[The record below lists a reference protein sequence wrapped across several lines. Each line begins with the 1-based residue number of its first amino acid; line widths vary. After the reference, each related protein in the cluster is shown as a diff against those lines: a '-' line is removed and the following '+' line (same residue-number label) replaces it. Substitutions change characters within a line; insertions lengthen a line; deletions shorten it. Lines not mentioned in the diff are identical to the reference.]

1 VASGVDELG
10 VDADRGKRAGEGTPK
25 DGEAR
30 RDGEAAEAA
39 ESTGT
44 GSGRGS
50 RVPDAVK
57 RLADRFGIGALEGT
71 ALRMWVLTRVSIFIF
86 VYNIAWVT
94 QPRDKYGP
102 HSFTILWERWD
113 WLRYQGIA
121 QHGYDLSQRHGSSIA
136 FFPGYP
142 IMLRAVQTVFRSYVY
157 SGLLISFVTGAIASV
172 TLTRIIAQEAQRAF
186 GTDEPA
192 LEKTRTAVREGTLL
206 WLFSPAAFFLAA
218 GYTEAP
224 FLAFALPAWLYA
236 RRGRWLASGLLM
248 AGASAIRINGMFELA
263 AVGVLFLTQTKPRSL
278 RELLRGAPLLV
289 ALAPVLA
296 YFGYLYHLTGKLNAW
311 HNAEVNGWNRHLTDP
326 VHALTNT
333 WQLAFGGRIL
343 RANNAWEYQ
352 LEIVAMAAGIAL
364 LVWLLRKHRWAEATF
379 VGLSV
384 VTLGTSHNYLSVPR
398 ELLLW
403 WPLWAILGVWTVRR
417 PVIRT
422 VYLCVS
428 APLMFTVAYLYLMGL
443 WSG

>member
-1 VASGVDELG
+1 M
-10 VDADRGKRAGEGTPK
+10 
-25 DGEAR
+25 
-30 RDGEAAEAA
+30 
-39 ESTGT
+39 
-44 GSGRGS
+44 
-50 RVPDAVK
+50 PDAVRGLAG
-57 RLADRFGIGALEGT
+57 RLGIGVLEGT

-86 VYNIAWVT
+86 AYNIAWVT
-94 QPRDKYGP
+94 QSRGKFAP
-102 HSFTILWERWD
+102 HGFATLWQRWD

-121 QHGYDLSQRHGSSIA
+121 QHGYNFSQRHGSSIA

-142 IMLRAVQTVFRSYVY
+142 FILRAVHTVFRSYVY

-172 TLTRIIAQEAQRAF
+172 ALARIIAQEAEGAF
-186 GTDEPA
+186 GKDEPA

-206 WLFSPAAFFLAA
+206 WLFAPAAFFLAA

-236 RRGRWLASGLLM
+236 RRDKWLASGLLL
-248 AGASAIRINGMFELA
+248 AGASAIRINGVFELA
-263 AVGVLFLTQTKPRSL
+263 AIGVAFLVQTRPRTI
-278 RELLRGAPLLV
+278 RQWLRGAPLLIS
-289 ALAPVLA
+289 LAPVLA
-296 YFGYLYHLTGKLNAW
+296 YFGYLYERTGSWNAW

-326 VHALTNT
+326 IHALINT
-333 WQLAFGGRIL
+333 WKYGFGGKVL
-343 RANNAWEYQ
+343 MANNAWEYQ
-352 LEIVAMAAGIAL
+352 LEIVAMLVGVVL

-384 VTLGTSHNYLSVPR
+384 VSLGTSHNYLSVPR

-403 WPLWAILGVWTVRR
+403 WPLWAVLGVWTVRR
-417 PVIRT
+417 PWIRT